1 MTARRRVAVFIDGS
15 NTYYAM
21 RDTLQWTIDWK
32 RFRTFL
38 EGFGYVSECTYYVGR
53 SDDPKHESFLGML
66 AHNGY
71 SVVTKD
77 LKTITAADGTPF
89 QKANL
94 DVEITVDMVGRTDAY
109 DTAILV
115 SGDGD
120 YERALRFVRDRG
132 KDVFVVSTQ
141 RRLAQELFWFIG
153 PNFVELG
160 ALRDELELQR
170 ATAEY

>member
-1 MTARRRVAVFIDGS
+1 MSGRRRVAVFVDGS
-15 NTYYAM
+15 NTYFTM
-21 RDTLQWTIDWK
+21 RDTLQWTLDWK
-32 RFRTFL
+32 RFRAFVG
-38 EGFGYVSECTYYVGR
+38 EFGDVRDCIYYVGR
-53 SDDPKHESFLGML
+53 SDDPKQESFLSML

-77 LKTITAADGTPF
+77 IKVITDEDGESF

-94 DVEITVDMVGRTDAY
+94 DIEIAVDMMARLDAY
-109 DTAILV
+109 DAAVLV

-120 YERALRFVRDRG
+120 FERVLRYVRDRG

-153 PNFVELG
+153 ANFVELG
-160 ALRDELELQR
+160 TLRGDLELQR
-170 ATAEY
+170 ASAEY